1 VVAIVAAG
9 GRNRRQPKHVFGKS
23 RWAGGGMNRRLPVDS
38 TQRPARCR
46 GALMNQES
54 GNSLVRRNLPALPTG
69 ERALETVRRV
79 GAVGAGPEAVFV
91 RVVPRGERWQDFL
104 RRHRFRGVDALRRQ
118 QQADLTPPPE
128 PGSLD
133 KLI

>member
-1 VVAIVAAG
+1 
-9 GRNRRQPKHVFGKS
+9 
-23 RWAGGGMNRRLPVDS
+23 M
-38 TQRPARCR
+38 ARK
-46 GALMNQES
+46 
-54 GNSLVRRNLPALPTG
+54 NLPALPME
-69 ERALETVRRV
+69 ERGLALVRRSA
-79 GAVGAGPEAVFV
+79 AVGARPEAVFV
-91 RVVPRGERWQDFL
+91 RVVPRGERRQDFL